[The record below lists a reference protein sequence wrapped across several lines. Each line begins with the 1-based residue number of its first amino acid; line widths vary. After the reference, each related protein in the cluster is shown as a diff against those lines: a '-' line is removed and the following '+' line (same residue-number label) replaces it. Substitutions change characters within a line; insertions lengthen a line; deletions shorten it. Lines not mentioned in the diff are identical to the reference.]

1 MQTVPG
7 LVLCEKSEGTL
18 IVFQQ
23 DAAGA
28 QDIAHG
34 GVIQIQL
41 QQGADALQPVHQR
54 IAVDE
59 KLPGRG
65 MEVLLLQQVDAQGVQ
80 QGGAVGLV
88 VLLQAAQHGV
98 DEGPEIGALGDGADK
113 HVLIQGR
120 GAAAARTAVQ
130 VPGGGG
136 GFLIEAPHGAQ
147 LQQRGKRHAQ
157 DHGLVHAQAHLL
169 QFLQQLFRLGS
180 VPGAGQQKQKGG
192 FGLHEP
198 PFRPLV
204 GQQSLLIR
212 AGEPV
217 RLRQRDAGQIEVRGR
232 FQRRKAVQLFLHG
245 ALLGR
250 LTEQK
255 LLQKALFRCS
265 PPGGGGCMHQ
275 IMLQQLQQTL
285 GQDLVLRSKGVF
297 QLNDLQPAAVAAIV
311 GGDHRPHHPTDGAA
325 VRLGVRYG
333 LQAGKV
339 AGRKIFDHGFG
350 LLQVVMLRRFALQDA
365 VPTVDADGLFRLHGQ
380 GGGVG
385 LCNTKY
391 VQSLVDEGKLPH
403 MTDVVEHQNIW
414 VQRCG
419 SRVNEALV
427 SMWFNNSPEAGNWL
441 IDKCA
446 EFGVVP
452 VSFRAHA
459 PNAIIPE
466 SYDYHMFVNVGDHQF
481 DSKCG
486 YFAATNVL
494 YEDSQNAEKYEHPA
508 TYFFNTKAQELLVED
523 GRVTGVFAQRDGEL
537 WLFRATKGVILA
549 TGGIHEDTEM
559 TDYYCDENIKRVQR
573 CEHGPAGFST
583 GDGHKM
589 GLWVG
594 AHMQD
599 GPFPLMLHPQAC
611 SMFHGCFPFVN
622 QEGHRFMNEGTWVQ
636 GKSMNIMHQTGNVA
650 WSIFDADYG
659 KYNRMSL
666 ENGTGGGMFWDTMS
680 AAIGQEFTDDDV
692 TSIVESDI
700 AVGNTVKADSIE
712 ELAALI
718 GAPADVLKETIDRYN
733 ELVTKGADDDFHK
746 PADFLYPVVKSPF
759 YAAKVG
765 VALLAVVGGL
775 SVNTDLQVLDDEKK
789 PIEGLYATGNTSGD
803 LYAIDYP
810 INMAGN
816 SNGRCVIWGY
826 LLGKTM
832 AKATASGEAL
842 TSRDELA
849 DLAKD
854 ENGIVASDTVYK
866 DGSYTGTGKGRG
878 GDMEVTVT
886 ITDGKI
892 SDIVVNSHAESSDIG
907 APALDKLIQNAIAA
921 NSAEIDGASGATMTP
936 DGFREAVAQA
946 LATAH

>member
-65 MEVLLLQQVDAQGVQ
+65 MEVLLLQ
-80 QGGAVGLV
+80 AV
-88 VLLQAAQHGV
+88 QHGV
-98 DEGPEIGALGDGADK
+98 DEGPEVGALGDGADK

-136 GFLIEAPHGAQ
+136 GFL
-147 LQQRGKRHAQ
+147 
-157 DHGLVHAQAHLL
+157 
-169 QFLQQLFRLGS
+169 
-180 VPGAGQQKQKGG
+180 
-192 FGLHEP
+192 
-198 PFRPLV
+198 
-204 GQQSLLIR
+204 
-212 AGEPV
+212 
-217 RLRQRDAGQIEVRGR
+217 
-232 FQRRKAVQLFLHG
+232 
-245 ALLGR
+245 
-250 LTEQK
+250 
-255 LLQKALFRCS
+255 
-265 PPGGGGCMHQ
+265 
-275 IMLQQLQQTL
+275 
-285 GQDLVLRSKGVF
+285 
-297 QLNDLQPAAVAAIV
+297 
-311 GGDHRPHHPTDGAA
+311 
-325 VRLGVRYG
+325 
-333 LQAGKV
+333 
-339 AGRKIFDHGFG
+339 
-350 LLQVVMLRRFALQDA
+350 
-365 VPTVDADGLFRLHGQ
+365 
-380 GGGVG
+380 
-385 LCNTKY
+385 
-391 VQSLVDEGKLPH
+391 
-403 MTDVVEHQNIW
+403 
-414 VQRCG
+414 
-419 SRVNEALV
+419 
-427 SMWFNNSPEAGNWL
+427 
-441 IDKCA
+441 
-446 EFGVVP
+446 
-452 VSFRAHA
+452 
-459 PNAIIPE
+459 
-466 SYDYHMFVNVGDHQF
+466 
-481 DSKCG
+481 
-486 YFAATNVL
+486 
-494 YEDSQNAEKYEHPA
+494 
-508 TYFFNTKAQELLVED
+508 
-523 GRVTGVFAQRDGEL
+523 
-537 WLFRATKGVILA
+537 
-549 TGGIHEDTEM
+549 
-559 TDYYCDENIKRVQR
+559 
-573 CEHGPAGFST
+573 
-583 GDGHKM
+583 
-589 GLWVG
+589 
-594 AHMQD
+594 
-599 GPFPLMLHPQAC
+599 
-611 SMFHGCFPFVN
+611 
-622 QEGHRFMNEGTWVQ
+622 
-636 GKSMNIMHQTGNVA
+636 
-650 WSIFDADYG
+650 
-659 KYNRMSL
+659 
-666 ENGTGGGMFWDTMS
+666 
-680 AAIGQEFTDDDV
+680 
-692 TSIVESDI
+692 
-700 AVGNTVKADSIE
+700 
-712 ELAALI
+712 
-718 GAPADVLKETIDRYN
+718 
-733 ELVTKGADDDFHK
+733 
-746 PADFLYPVVKSPF
+746 YPVGKAPF

-921 NSAEIDGASGATMTP
+921 NSAEIDGASGATMTS

-946 LATAH
+946 LAKAQ

>member
-65 MEVLLLQQVDAQGVQ
+65 MEVLLLQ
-80 QGGAVGLV
+80 AV
-88 VLLQAAQHGV
+88 QHGV
-98 DEGPEIGALGDGADK
+98 DEGPEVGALGDGADK

-136 GFLIEAPHGAQ
+136 GFL
-147 LQQRGKRHAQ
+147 
-157 DHGLVHAQAHLL
+157 
-169 QFLQQLFRLGS
+169 
-180 VPGAGQQKQKGG
+180 
-192 FGLHEP
+192 
-198 PFRPLV
+198 
-204 GQQSLLIR
+204 
-212 AGEPV
+212 
-217 RLRQRDAGQIEVRGR
+217 
-232 FQRRKAVQLFLHG
+232 
-245 ALLGR
+245 
-250 LTEQK
+250 
-255 LLQKALFRCS
+255 C
-265 PPGGGGCMHQ
+265 
-275 IMLQQLQQTL
+275 
-285 GQDLVLRSKGVF
+285 
-297 QLNDLQPAAVAAIV
+297 
-311 GGDHRPHHPTDGAA
+311 
-325 VRLGVRYG
+325 
-333 LQAGKV
+333 
-339 AGRKIFDHGFG
+339 
-350 LLQVVMLRRFALQDA
+350 
-365 VPTVDADGLFRLHGQ
+365 
-380 GGGVG
+380 
-385 LCNTKY
+385 
-391 VQSLVDEGKLPH
+391 
-403 MTDVVEHQNIW
+403 
-414 VQRCG
+414 
-419 SRVNEALV
+419 
-427 SMWFNNSPEAGNWL
+427 
-441 IDKCA
+441 
-446 EFGVVP
+446 
-452 VSFRAHA
+452 
-459 PNAIIPE
+459 
-466 SYDYHMFVNVGDHQF
+466 
-481 DSKCG
+481 
-486 YFAATNVL
+486 
-494 YEDSQNAEKYEHPA
+494 
-508 TYFFNTKAQELLVED
+508 
-523 GRVTGVFAQRDGEL
+523 
-537 WLFRATKGVILA
+537 
-549 TGGIHEDTEM
+549 
-559 TDYYCDENIKRVQR
+559 
-573 CEHGPAGFST
+573 
-583 GDGHKM
+583 
-589 GLWVG
+589 
-594 AHMQD
+594 
-599 GPFPLMLHPQAC
+599 
-611 SMFHGCFPFVN
+611 
-622 QEGHRFMNEGTWVQ
+622 
-636 GKSMNIMHQTGNVA
+636 
-650 WSIFDADYG
+650 
-659 KYNRMSL
+659 
-666 ENGTGGGMFWDTMS
+666 
-680 AAIGQEFTDDDV
+680 
-692 TSIVESDI
+692 
-700 AVGNTVKADSIE
+700 
-712 ELAALI
+712 
-718 GAPADVLKETIDRYN
+718 
-733 ELVTKGADDDFHK
+733 
-746 PADFLYPVVKSPF
+746 PVVKAPF

-921 NSAEIDGASGATMTP
+921 NSAEIDGASGATMTS

-946 LATAH
+946 LAKAQ

>member
-1 MQTVPG
+1 MQVVTTEVVVVG
-7 LVLCEKSEGTL
+7 AGNAGCTAACSCVENGSE
-18 IVFQQ
+18 
-23 DAAGA
+23 
-28 QDIAHG
+28 
-34 GVIQIQL
+34 
-41 QQGADALQPVHQR
+41 
-54 IAVDE
+54 
-59 KLPGRG
+59 
-65 MEVLLLQQVDAQGVQ
+65 
-80 QGGAVGLV
+80 V
-88 VLLQAAQHGV
+88 VV
-98 DEGPEIGALGDGADK
+98 
-113 HVLIQGR
+113 
-120 GAAAARTAVQ
+120 
-130 VPGGGG
+130 
-136 GFLIEAPHGAQ
+136 IEAQ
-147 LQQRGKRHAQ
+147 
-157 DHGLVHAQAHLL
+157 
-169 QFLQQLFRLGS
+169 
-180 VPGAGQQKQKGG
+180 
-192 FGLHEP
+192 
-198 PFRPLV
+198 
-204 GQQSLLIR
+204 
-212 AGEPV
+212 
-217 RLRQRDAGQIEVRGR
+217 
-232 FQRRKAVQLFLHG
+232 
-245 ALLGR
+245 
-250 LTEQK
+250 
-255 LLQKALFRCS
+255 
-265 PPGGGGCMHQ
+265 
-275 IMLQQLQQTL
+275 
-285 GQDLVLRSKGVF
+285 
-297 QLNDLQPAAVAAIV
+297 NAI
-311 GGDHRPHHPTDGAA
+311 
-325 VRLGVRYG
+325 
-333 LQAGKV
+333 
-339 AGRKIFDHGFG
+339 
-350 LLQVVMLRRFALQDA
+350 
-365 VPTVDADGLFRLHGQ
+365 HGQ

-583 GDGHKM
+583 G
-589 GLWVG
+589 
-594 AHMQD
+594 
-599 GPFPLMLHPQAC
+599 
-611 SMFHGCFPFVN
+611 
-622 QEGHRFMNEGTWVQ
+622 
-636 GKSMNIMHQTGNVA
+636 NVA

-718 GAPADVLKETIDRYN
+718 GAPADVLQETIDRYN

-746 PADFLYPVVKSPF
+746 PADFLYPVVKAPF

-907 APALDKLIQNAIAA
+907 APALDKLIQNAIAS
-921 NSAEIDGASGATMTP
+921 NSAEIDGASGATMTS

-946 LATAH
+946 LAKAQ